1 MTEQSIL
8 GRVALGY
15 SPIVDT
21 NRNIR
26 ATRLGVFPMTAEA
39 KLDAPGLLK
48 AIGEV
53 WPAQGA
59 QVFLNLGSEELV
71 VDLLAAKP
79 AKNLLVEVPAFMA
92 GEPAMA
98 AAMAAAHANGNGLL
112 LKGRPSKPLPREI
125 LPYFKHAIVDLSE
138 ERRVNSAVPLG
149 VTRTITIVQ
158 SGVNNVADME
168 KSFARGAVAVLGW
181 PIDDAVTMAAGK
193 DKGKV
198 PTNVQLIAQLMRQVD
213 AEESTAKLEATL
225 KRDPTLAFQVL
236 RLINSPALGLKVEVS
251 SIGHA
256 VMLLGHKRLKRWLAL
271 LLPTATREPNLRPI
285 LFASVR
291 RGFLM
296 EELGR
301 ASGDDEMRSEMFI
314 CGVFSLLDRLFQKPI
329 STLLASIP
337 VPQRVREALVKDS
350 GPFAPYMSLVN
361 ALESGSPLDMRAAS
375 DALKMGVAEVNRALL
390 RALTEATQLDYG
402 S

>member
-1 MTEQSIL
+1 VTEQSIL

-26 ATRLGVFPMTAEA
+26 ATRLGVFPMNAEA

-236 RLINSPALGLKVEVS
+236 RLINSPALGLKIEVS

>member
-8 GRVALGY
+8 GRIALGY
-15 SPIVDT
+15 SPIVDV

-26 ATRLGVFPMTAEA
+26 ATRLGVFPLDAEA
-39 KLDAPGLLK
+39 KLDVAGLLK
-48 AIGEV
+48 AIGQV
-53 WPAQGA
+53 WPADGP
-59 QVFLNLGSEELV
+59 QVFLNLASEALL

-79 AKNLLVEVPAFMA
+79 AKNLLIEVPAFMA
-92 GEPAMA
+92 GEPAMV

-112 LKGRPSKPLPREI
+112 LKGRPLKPLPREI
-125 LPYFKHAIVDLSE
+125 LPYFKHAIVDLSD
-138 ERRVNSAVPLG
+138 ERRIDSAVPLG

-168 KSFARGAVAVLGW
+168 KSFARGTVAVLGW
-181 PIDDAVTMAAGK
+181 PIDDAVTTAAGK
-193 DKGKV
+193 DLGKV
-198 PTNVQLIAQLMRQVD
+198 PSNVQLIAQLMRQVD
-213 AEESTAKLEATL
+213 AEESTANLEATL
-225 KRDPTLAFQVL
+225 KRDPTLAFQLL
-236 RLINSPALGLKVEVS
+236 RLINSPALGMKVEVNS
-251 SIGHA
+251 LGHA

-301 ASGDDEMRSEMFI
+301 ASGDPEMRSEMFI
-314 CGVFSLLDRLFQKPI
+314 CGVFSLHDRLFQRPI
-329 STLLASIP
+329 SDLLASIQ
-337 VPQRVREALVKDS
+337 VPQRVKQALVDGD

-361 ALESGSPLDMRAAS
+361 ALESGSPFDLRAAS
-375 DALKMGVAEVNRALL
+375 DSLMMGVAEVNRALL
-390 RALTEATQLDYG
+390 RALTDAAQLD
-402 S
+402 